1 VVVIGPPGVAIAPS
15 DEVIEA
21 ALREALQTEKPRAAA
36 ARVAAATG
44 LPANELYRRVL
55 AFRGE

>member
-1 VVVIGPPGVAIAPS
+1 MIGPPGEAAAPS
-15 DEVIEA
+15 DAAVEA

>member
-1 VVVIGPPGVAIAPS
+1 
-15 DEVIEA
+15 
-21 ALREALQTEKPRAAA
+21 LREALQTEKPRAAA